1 MFDLLLSCPSKV
13 LNTCL
18 THHINSFF
26 CSLQLYIKCLTLC
39 LGQAAGIEELNP
51 ACQGSRQRPAHRP
64 PQRESISITVITIAI
79 IAIIATIAI
88 IAIIAMIITSSSS
101 LRAPGPLVPTR
112 QQSPAARFPTCT
124 WRRSMYFK

>member
-13 LNTCL
+13 LNTSL

-26 CSLQLYIKCLTLC
+26 YSLQLYIKCLTLC

-79 IAIIATIAI
+79 IAIIA
-88 IAIIAMIITSSSS
+88 IIAMIITSSSS

-124 WRRSMYFK
+124 WRRWR

>member
-13 LNTCL
+13 PNTCL

-26 CSLQLYIKCLTLC
+26 YSLQLYIKCLTLC

-79 IAIIATIAI
+79 IAIIV
-88 IAIIAMIITSSSS
+88 MIITSSSS
-101 LRAPGPLVPTR
+101 LRAPGPLVPTL